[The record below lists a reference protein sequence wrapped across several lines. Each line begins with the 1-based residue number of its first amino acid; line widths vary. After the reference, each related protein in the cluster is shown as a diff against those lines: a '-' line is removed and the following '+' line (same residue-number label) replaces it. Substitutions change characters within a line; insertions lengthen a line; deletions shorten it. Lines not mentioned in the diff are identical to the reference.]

1 MKLAPFT
8 KKQKY
13 GVALAII
20 GIVFMLRLLTV
31 NLWIKDFGSFIWPLW
46 PYRFANI
53 IYILMD
59 LILFLILVIMFI
71 LILRK
76 FNNLD
81 RLDNLIR
88 RYKETKSYEIYY
100 KKHERILHQYG
111 EEWTMKLLESEPFNI
126 GSKVLQYNNLK
137 HLEKEINDFAKE
149 IGEKSPP
156 LL

>member
-1 MKLAPFT
+1 
-8 KKQKY
+8 
-13 GVALAII
+13 
-20 GIVFMLRLLTV
+20 
-31 NLWIKDFGSFIWPLW
+31 
-46 PYRFANI
+46 
-53 IYILMD
+53 
-59 LILFLILVIMFI
+59 MFI